1 MHAVYQ
7 VIIGAS
13 LPGIALVV
21 LIVLLRR
28 YERDVRSAI
37 LSASLIWGTLLAAS
51 SELLSIGN
59 SLTASSLLAI
69 WLLLDLVLIGLYLR
83 MRMRRDKPVPAA
95 SGVPFSPFDW
105 IALVSIALIVALV
118 GVIAIVAAPNNWDS
132 MTYHMGRVVHWIQNR
147 DADFY
152 ATAILR
158 QLYQK
163 PWAEYAIMHFQLLSG
178 GDRLA
183 NIVQWL
189 AMLGS
194 IAGVSLIARELGAD
208 RRGQI
213 FAAVVCATIPMGIL
227 QGSSTQNDYVVC
239 FWMVCFVYY
248 VVSLARKSDL
258 DRQSRLRSATDITPQ
273 RRGGT
278 TEPWSSLH
286 PLGIGTSLG
295 LAFLTKGTAYV
306 YSIPFFLWYMLLA
319 WNKLGFRAWRPIAL
333 VGAIILAFNLGH
345 EVRNWDVFG
354 RPLSS
359 GDDPIANER
368 IGVPSFASNVIR
380 NLAIHAGMR
389 SAESAVLRAHKWL
402 NIDVH
407 DPRTT
412 VDKFVV
418 PRLTDL
424 YETMHEDHAGNPLHL
439 LAIFGAIA
447 LFLARRSLRGNRI
460 AFAYMAAVV
469 MAFLLLCLLLRWAP
483 HHSRIQLSLFVLFA
497 PFIGLVLTQIA
508 VVRARLV
515 VVILILAALPWVFL
529 NRSRPLLFEVL
540 RGQSTLFTTDYT
552 NIFSTDRV
560 TQMFRN
566 RPELRNDYVGAA
578 KFLKAQGCFDIGLS
592 MDHDDWE
599 YPLWVLLEAGL
610 PGSRYR
616 LEHIGVRNASRK
628 KLDPS
633 FQPCAV
639 VAIGNPSDLRQE
651 EAEFKASRGR
661 YIKQWSSGGVHVYVR
676 ASS

>member
-1 MHAVYQ
+1 MCRYRRSS
-7 VIIGAS
+7 GPS
-13 LPGIALVV
+13 LA
-21 LIVLLRR
+21 
-28 YERDVRSAI
+28 
-37 LSASLIWGTLLAAS
+37 
-51 SELLSIGN
+51 
-59 SLTASSLLAI
+59 
-69 WLLLDLVLIGLYLR
+69 
-83 MRMRRDKPVPAA
+83 
-95 SGVPFSPFDW
+95 
-105 IALVSIALIVALV
+105 SIALIVTLV

-183 NIVQWL
+183 NIIQWL

-194 IAGVSLIARELGAD
+194 LTGVSLIARELGAD

-213 FAAVVCATIPMGIL
+213 FAAIVCATIPMGIL

-248 VVSLARKSDL
+248 VVSLARKSAL
-258 DRQSRLRSATDITPQ
+258 ERQDRLQYGTDSAPH
-273 RRGGT
+273 RRGRT
-278 TEPWSSLH
+278 VEPGSLH
-286 PLGIGTSLG
+286 PLKIGTSLG

-319 WNKLGFRAWRPIAL
+319 WNRLGFRAWRPLAL
-333 VGAIILAFNLGH
+333 VGAIIMAFNVGH

-359 GDDPIANER
+359 GEDPIANER
-368 IGVPSFASNVIR
+368 IGVPSFASNIIR
-380 NLAIHAGMR
+380 NLALHTGMR
-389 SAESAVLRAHKWL
+389 SVETVVRDAHAWL
-402 NIDVH
+402 NIDVN

-412 VDKFVV
+412 VDKFGV
-418 PRLTDL
+418 PRLVDL

-439 LAIFGAIA
+439 LAVFGAIA
-447 LFLARRSLRGNRI
+447 LFLARPSLRRNRI
-460 AFAYMAAVV
+460 AFVYMAALV

-497 PFIGLVLTQIA
+497 PFIGLVLTQVA
-508 VVRARLV
+508 VFRARLV
-515 VVILILAALPWVFL
+515 VVTLILAALPWVFL

-540 RGQSTLFTTDYT
+540 RGQSTLLRTDYT
-552 NIFSTDRV
+552 NIFNTDRI

-566 RPELRNDYVGAA
+566 RPELKNDYVGAA
-578 KFLKAQGCFDIGLS
+578 QFLKAQGCFDIGLS

-599 YPLWVLLEAGL
+599 YPLWVLLDAGL

-616 LEHIGVRNASRK
+616 LEHVGVRNASRK

-639 VAIGNPSDLRQE
+639 VAIGNPSKPRRE
-651 EAEFKASRGR
+651 EAEFTGSGAR
-661 YIKQWSSGGVHVYVR
+661 YTKQWSSGGVHVYVR
-676 ASS
+676 VSS